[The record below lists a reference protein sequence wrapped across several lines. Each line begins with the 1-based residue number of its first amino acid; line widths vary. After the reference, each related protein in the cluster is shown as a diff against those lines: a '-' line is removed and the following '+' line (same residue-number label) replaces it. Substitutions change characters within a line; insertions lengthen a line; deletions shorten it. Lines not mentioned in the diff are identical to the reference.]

1 MQENLVNLI
10 PSNKLHNFFWC
21 SYKVNEFD
29 LENFLQSM
37 GVRSL
42 LSACTYSYTYVN
54 VYLFLFHCLIS
65 RITQVFAYIV
75 ADNFQ
80 IDISMECFTLNIIM

>member
-54 VYLFLFHCLIS
+54 MYIPLFIPLFNIKNYTSLCLHC
-65 RITQVFAYIV
+65 
-75 ADNFQ
+75 
-80 IDISMECFTLNIIM
+80 CG